1 MACVWLIFA
10 SSRIYQGKAKDYQM
24 LPNLCC
30 SLALVRIQAFAL
42 AQVANK
48 GIIAI

>member
-30 SLALVRIQAFAL
+30 SLALVRIQAFGFGPGCK
-42 AQVANK
+42 Q
-48 GIIAI
+48 GIIAT